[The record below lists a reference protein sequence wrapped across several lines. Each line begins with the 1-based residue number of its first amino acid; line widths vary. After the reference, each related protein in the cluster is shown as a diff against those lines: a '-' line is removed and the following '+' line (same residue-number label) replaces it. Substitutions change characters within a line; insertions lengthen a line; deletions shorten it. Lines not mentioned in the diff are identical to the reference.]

1 MPSGRRRAPR
11 EESVPVTGSPH
22 LTPKRPTHDA
32 PPPEDRSSPMT
43 PMTRPGLLA
52 RAALL
57 AVLATG
63 LGGCWGGR
71 DGIITGAT
79 AGEPAAASRGEPT
92 LLVATTRRPVAGNQ
106 RPWFSGERGQGLTFA
121 RARMAGPSGSLVQ
134 RVASVV
140 SGDWSVAAVEEP
152 RQDGA
157 VEAFAGAALGKDVL
171 LYVHGYRETFETAS
185 VSAMELSR
193 GIGFRGA
200 TGLFTWPSGGATL
213 DYAYDRESA
222 LWSRD
227 ALEDLLLG
235 LARSPS
241 GGRVHV
247 VAHSMGSFLTLETLR
262 LLRAAGG
269 DSVMAKIGSVT
280 LASPDV
286 DIDQFV
292 RAIERLGPDAAKIT
306 VISSVNDRALELSRR
321 LAGGV
326 ARAGA
331 ADREKLAR
339 LEAFGVRIADA
350 SEFGSGLINHDLF
363 LTNPEVKAVVKR
375 AIERAG

>member
-1 MPSGRRRAPR
+1 MTAHPA
-11 EESVPVTGSPH
+11 
-22 LTPKRPTHDA
+22 A
-32 PPPEDRSSPMT
+32 RS
-43 PMTRPGLLA
+43 LA
-52 RAALL
+52 RLALVGLVAA
-57 AVLATG
+57 G
-63 LGGCWGGR
+63 LGGCWGPR
-71 DGIITGAT
+71 EGILATGSS
-79 AGEPAAASRGEPT
+79 EPALAQGEPT
-92 LLVATTRRPVAGNQ
+92 LLVATTRRPVAGGQ
-106 RPWFSGERGQGLTFA
+106 KPWFSGERGRGLSFA
-121 RARMAGPSGSLVQ
+121 RARMAGPSDSLVQ
-134 RVASVV
+134 RVTSVV
-140 SGDWSVAAVEEP
+140 TGDWSVARVDTPQSERAAETFAETAV
-152 RQDGA
+152 
-157 VEAFAGAALGKDVL
+157 GKDVL
-171 LYVHGYRETFETAS
+171 LYVHGYRETFETAA

-200 TGLFTWPSGGATL
+200 TGLFTWPSGGATF

-227 ALEDLLLG
+227 ALEDLLTA

-247 VAHSMGSFLTLETLR
+247 VAHSMGSFLTIETLR
-262 LLRAAGG
+262 NVRAAGG
-269 DSVMAKIGSVT
+269 EAAMAKIASVT

-292 RAIERLGPDAAKIT
+292 RAVERLGPDARKIT
-306 VISSVNDRALELSRR
+306 VITSVNDRALELSRR

-331 ADREKLAR
+331 ADREKLAG
-339 LEAFGVRIADA
+339 LEALGVRIADA

-375 AIERAG
+375 AVERAG